1 MIKNNKGKAI
11 ISSLIILLPILIGL
25 ILWNDLPNTMAT
37 HWGAD
42 ASADGFSSKA
52 VAVFALPVILLV
64 LQWVCLLLTSLDKK
78 QKNQNKKALSMVF
91 WIIPVLSLFSSSM
104 IYSAALGKEFKFEI
118 FTPALF
124 GLMFIVMGNYLP
136 KIRQNRTLGIKL
148 SWTINNEENWNKTHR
163 LGGKVWVICG
173 LILLFSIFLPVK
185 FMIPVMCLVIIAAVV
200 IPTVYSYTIYRRHK
214 KEGIDYFSAPK
225 SKSEKTISI
234 ITAIFVPVLIIGITI
249 GMFTG
254 NININFK
261 EDSFVIEASYWSDP
275 EIEYSSIYSVTYRE
289 DVDAGMRTNGFGSA
303 RLSMGTFSNEEFGT
317 YTRYSYTTCPA
328 SVVLDVDGNIL
339 VISGKDKEETKEIYN
354 TLILKTENR

>member
-1 MIKNNKGKAI
+1 
-11 ISSLIILLPILIGL
+11 
-25 ILWNDLPNTMAT
+25 
-37 HWGAD
+37 
-42 ASADGFSSKA
+42 
-52 VAVFALPVILLV
+52 
-64 LQWVCLLLTSLDKK
+64 
-78 QKNQNKKALSMVF
+78 MVF

-118 FTPALF
+118 FMPALF

-185 FMIPVMCLVIIAAVV
+185 FMIPVMGLVIIAAVV

-234 ITAIFVPVLIIGITI
+234 ITAIFIPVLIIGITI
-249 GMFTG
+249 VMFTG
-254 NININFK
+254 NL
-261 EDSFVIEASYWSDP
+261 Y
-275 EIEYSSIYSVTYRE
+275 
-289 DVDAGMRTNGFGSA
+289 
-303 RLSMGTFSNEEFGT
+303 
-317 YTRYSYTTCPA
+317 
-328 SVVLDVDGNIL
+328 
-339 VISGKDKEETKEIYN
+339 
-354 TLILKTENR
+354 